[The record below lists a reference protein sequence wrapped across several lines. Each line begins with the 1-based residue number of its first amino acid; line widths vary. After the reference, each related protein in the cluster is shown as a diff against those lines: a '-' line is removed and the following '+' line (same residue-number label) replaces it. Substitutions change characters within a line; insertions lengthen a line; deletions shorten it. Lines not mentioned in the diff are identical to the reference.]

1 MKKLIAVLLLAVVI
15 ALPLVSCANGA
26 ASDAEYI
33 EKKGTLV
40 IGITY
45 FEPMNYMENGEL
57 TGFETEFAI
66 EVCKIIE
73 SVTSLIFL
81 STSKHCEFITTLHLY
96 FRCSLKKSR
105 KPESKDLYERLSK
118 EIPTSSR

>member
-45 FEPMNYMENGEL
+45 FEPMNYMENGEKPQV
-57 TGFETEFAI
+57 GEMI
-66 EVCKIIE
+66 
-73 SVTSLIFL
+73 SLRGPAQ
-81 STSKHCEFITTLHLY
+81 LY
-96 FRCSLKKSR
+96 
-105 KPESKDLYERLSK
+105 
-118 EIPTSSR
+118 